1 MCDNAGVRMFVGF
14 LLAVVLLGG
23 SAAAVW
29 FGGDPCLWRCGE
41 GTECKARACV
51 VKTTAP
57 SAPVATA
64 PPTKRG
70 RKRVPSGG
78 DPARPEVQLQPGD
91 EKMVT
96 QGDALGKSERIDF
109 AAPDAK
115 ELSQDDIDTTLA
127 RGNAAIERCITDA
140 LGDAPLEG
148 GRVIVGFRVE
158 ASGKVSRVRTEA
170 PSILQQHGLHRC
182 VRAAVAS
189 WSFPASGGGSVVTTP
204 FELR

>member
-1 MCDNAGVRMFVGF
+1 MFVGF
-14 LLAVVLLGG
+14 SIALVLLGG

-29 FGGDPCLWRCGE
+29 FGGDPCLWRCGD

-51 VKTTAP
+51 GKAAAP
-57 SAPVATA
+57 SAPLAA
-64 PPTKRG
+64 PATKRG
-70 RKRVPSGG
+70 RKRAPNSGDG
-78 DPARPEVQLQPGD
+78 ALDPARPEVQLKPGD

-115 ELSQDDIDTTLA
+115 ELSQDDIDATLA
-127 RGNAAIERCITDA
+127 RGNPAIERCITDA
-140 LGDAPLEG
+140 LGDVPLES

-170 PSILQQHGLHRC
+170 PSVMQQHGLHRC
-182 VRAAVAS
+182 VKAAVQS
-189 WSFPASGGGSVVTTP
+189 WTFPASGGGSVVTTP